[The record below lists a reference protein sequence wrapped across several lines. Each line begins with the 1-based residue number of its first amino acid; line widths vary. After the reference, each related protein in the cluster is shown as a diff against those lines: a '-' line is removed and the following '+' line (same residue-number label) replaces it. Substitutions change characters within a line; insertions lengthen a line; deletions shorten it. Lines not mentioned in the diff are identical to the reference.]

1 MIHAPLFLIRAIT
14 AVLVATDMTQAAEP
28 TMRDAVDA
36 CRTIAND
43 AARLRCFEAA
53 TRPPAEGG
61 GQAPSQFPP
70 LATPPSAPNVTGGWR
85 LVRVPRPEGGDS
97 ITMMHTA
104 DSRSDAN
111 FAGVSLR
118 CGDKGLQTMLIVIEP
133 FPLRSKPTV
142 SIATPG
148 GNMAFSASVLPPGAI
163 ILLPGEVS
171 DLIRGPWKGLAN
183 LSVRIEADGRLV
195 SGSVPLTGIEAVS
208 YTHLTLPTKRIV

>member
-1 MIHAPLFLIRAIT
+1 MIHTPLFLIRAIT
-14 AVLVATDMTQAAEP
+14 IVLVTVLVATDITQAA
-28 TMRDAVDA
+28 MRDVDA

-53 TRPPAEGG
+53 TRPQPEGG
-61 GQAPSQFPP
+61 GQVPP
-70 LATPPSAPNVTGGWR
+70 QVPPSARTPSPPNVTGGWR
-85 LVRVPRPEGGDS
+85 LVRVPKPEGGDS

-104 DSRSDAN
+104 DSIRSDAN

-118 CGDKGLQTMLIVIEP
+118 CGDKSFQTMLVVIEP

-195 SGSVPLTGIEAVS
+195 SGSVPLAGIERAMQA
-208 YTHLTLPTKRIV
+208 LNCPLP